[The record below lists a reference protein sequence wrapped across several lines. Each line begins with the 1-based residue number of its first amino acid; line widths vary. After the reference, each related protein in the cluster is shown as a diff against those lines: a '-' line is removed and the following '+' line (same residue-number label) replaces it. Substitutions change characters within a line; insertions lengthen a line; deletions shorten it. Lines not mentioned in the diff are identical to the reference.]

1 MNKSSDSKRISKIN
15 KVEAV
20 LVGIVVLAAFM
31 ALFVRLPVFNS
42 YFTYEIETDPIP
54 LSSDS

>member
-1 MNKSSDSKRISKIN
+1 MNKSSDSKRTSKIN

-42 YFTYEIETDPIP
+42 FFTDTVHSEDIT
-54 LSSDS
+54 LNQNN